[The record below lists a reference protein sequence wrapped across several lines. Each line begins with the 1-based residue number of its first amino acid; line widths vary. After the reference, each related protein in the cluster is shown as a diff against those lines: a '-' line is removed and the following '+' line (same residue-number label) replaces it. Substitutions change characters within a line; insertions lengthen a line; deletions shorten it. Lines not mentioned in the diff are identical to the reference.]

1 MEKYDD
7 IINLPRPE
15 LVRPRMNYTERA
27 AQFAPFSALTGYDE
41 AVGET
46 ARIVDRKIELS
57 EDEKDELDR
66 KTKEIRKIPEEKIAV
81 TYFVADKNKTGGAY
95 FTACGFVRKIDK
107 NGRFLLLSNGEKIPV
122 DDILDIE
129 LSDEQ
134 QTDGSYD

>member
-1 MEKYDD
+1 MGKYDD

-15 LVRPRMNYTERA
+15 PVRPRMTDTERA

-95 FTACGFVRKIDK
+95 FFSSPI
-107 NGRFLLLSNGEKIPV
+107 
-122 DDILDIE
+122 
-129 LSDEQ
+129 
-134 QTDGSYD
+134 